1 MSAANTNAERHSRA
15 ALMDIYKAERSW
27 DGWNS
32 DGLAIAN
39 DLINL
44 VLQAHNSQ
52 EPSVWHPSILPQF
65 PDLADRYLEATLAEA
80 YKKLE
85 QLEHK
90 ISMMS
95 RQIERMQAAG
105 ESLLKILPPKNS
117 TAADTFRQPF
127 ATGTLQWYAD
137 LTFRACKVY
146 REAVDMRVTHID
158 ELRASIIVLGS
169 VDRLGNRLDSE
180 EQMAKL
186 SCWLHS
192 PGLKNAFLLDSKS
205 SSLMLSDFDDLLKAE
220 LCIEEI

>member
-1 MSAANTNAERHSRA
+1 MSLGSTNAERHSRA

-65 PDLADRYLEATLAEA
+65 PDLADRYLEATLVEIK
-80 YKKLE
+80 KKLE

-90 ISMMS
+90 ISMMN
-95 RQIERMQAAG
+95 RQIDRMETAG
-105 ESLLKILPPKNS
+105 ESLLRILPPMGS
-117 TAADTFRQPF
+117 SAAKTFREPL
-127 ATGTLQWYAD
+127 ATGSLEWYAQ
-137 LTFRACKVY
+137 LISRVCRVY
-146 REAVDMRVTHID
+146 REAVEMRSGHIEDIRMSVTAL
-158 ELRASIIVLGS
+158 ES
-169 VDRLGNRLDSE
+169 VGRLGRRLDSD
-180 EQMAKL
+180 EQMVRL

-192 PGLKNAFLLDSKS
+192 PGLKNALLLDYKS
-205 SSLMLSDFDDLLKAE
+205 SSLMLSDFDDLLKTE
-220 LCIEEI
+220 LGIEEI